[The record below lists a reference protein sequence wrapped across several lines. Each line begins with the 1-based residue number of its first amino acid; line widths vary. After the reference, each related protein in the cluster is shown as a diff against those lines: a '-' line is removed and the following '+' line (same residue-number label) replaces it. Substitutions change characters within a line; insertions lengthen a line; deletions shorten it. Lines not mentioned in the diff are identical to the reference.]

1 MPRRTPAPPPP
12 APRATARAG
21 QAPLWLGLD
30 IGTGGSRAVLV
41 NGAGEVRA
49 AASVAHR
56 PMVLP
61 QPQWAEQ
68 DPADWWRAAQRAI
81 RAALR
86 QAGRNASAI
95 AGVGLTGQMHGVV
108 LLDGA
113 GAHLGPALI
122 WCDGRAQEDC
132 HYWSE
137 RLGAA
142 RIVAWTGNPML
153 AGFSAPKLSWLRRNR
168 PGLWR
173 RARHFLLPK
182 DFIRFRL
189 TGEFATDVADASGTG
204 LLDVARR
211 RWSAEMLA
219 AMDFNPDWLPPVY
232 ESPEVCARISAVAAR
247 ATGLAAGTPVVAGA
261 GDQAA
266 GAIGNGILDEKLAS
280 ITVGTSGVVFAA
292 TGSMRMDPE
301 GRVHSFCHAAPGCW
315 HVMAVTQA
323 AGLSLRWLR
332 DTLGALPG
340 RGDAYDRLC
349 REAERAAAGANGL
362 IFLPYLMGERT
373 PHLDPAARGA
383 WIGLTAAHGRA
394 ELIRSVLEG
403 VAYSLRD
410 GLEIL
415 RSMDIRPRR
424 LALSGGGARGRV
436 WPRIQA
442 DVLGLPCL
450 RWGRDEGAAHGA
462 ALLAIAG
469 TSARNAALADI
480 ATVATQGLA
489 EAGHW
494 SPEPRHR
501 AAYDRGYA
509 AYRECYP
516 RLQDLFPRLAPATA
530 REAGGAAANA

>member
-1 MPRRTPAPPPP
+1 MPRRAPTPRPP
-12 APRATARAG
+12 ASRAVARARR
-21 QAPLWLGLD
+21 APLWLGLD

-41 NGAGEVRA
+41 NGAGQVRA
-49 AASVAHR
+49 AASAPHR
-56 PMVLP
+56 PMALP

-81 RAALR
+81 RGVLQ
-86 QAGRNASAI
+86 QAGGPASAI
-95 AGVGLTGQMHGVV
+95 AGIGLTGQMHGVV
-108 LLDGA
+108 LLDGE
-113 GAHLGPALI
+113 GGHLGPAVI

-132 HYWSE
+132 NFWTE
-137 RLGAA
+137 RLGAE

-153 AGFSAPKLSWLRRNR
+153 AGFSAPKLSWLRRNQ

-182 DFIRFRL
+182 DFVRFRL

-211 RWSAEMLA
+211 RWSGEMLA
-219 AMDFNPDWLPPVY
+219 AMDFDPDWLPPVH
-232 ESPEVCARISAVAAR
+232 ESPEVCARISAAAAR
-247 ATGLAAGTPVVAGA
+247 ATGLAPGTPVVAGA

-266 GAIGNGILDEKLAS
+266 GAIGNGILDEELAS

-292 TGSMRMDPE
+292 TGSMRMDPL
-301 GRVHSFCHAAPGCW
+301 GRVHAFCHAVPGRW

-332 DTLGALPG
+332 DTVGALPG

-362 IFLPYLMGERT
+362 LFLPYLMGERT

-394 ELIRSVLEG
+394 ELVRSVLEG

-415 RSMDIRPRR
+415 QGMGIRPRR

-469 TSARNAALADI
+469 TLARDSAMADI
-480 ATVATQGLA
+480 GTVARQGLA
-489 EAGHW
+489 EAARW
-494 SPEPRHR
+494 IPEPGNR

-516 RLQDLFPRLAPATA
+516 RLQDLFPRLAPASA
-530 REAGGAAANA
+530 RGASGTANA